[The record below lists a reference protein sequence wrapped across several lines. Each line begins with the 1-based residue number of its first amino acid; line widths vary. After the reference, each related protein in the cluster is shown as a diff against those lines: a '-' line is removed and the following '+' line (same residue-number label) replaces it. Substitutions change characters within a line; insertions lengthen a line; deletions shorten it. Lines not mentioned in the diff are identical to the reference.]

1 MREKEAY
8 SKKWNVLVQ
17 CSSKKSALGLLCKW
31 YKSRHL
37 RRFLFKDV
45 YSRKKYLLKIFTEL
59 VHILIRVRK
68 IFNCN
73 ILFEI
78 SLSQCLVI
86 VANELWT
93 WLDKVV
99 SEWYFRKKYHNS
111 DGSRFHLVARSK
123 QKIKMETECHGI
135 FISIFHFSL
144 VWLIEFSIIYPW
156 LDKVEVLPITPTW
169 QS

>member
-31 YKSRHL
+31 YKSKHL
-37 RRFLFKDV
+37 KVV

-59 VHILIRVRK
+59 IHILIRVRK

-73 ILFEI
+73 ISFQI

-86 VANELWT
+86 AANELWT
-93 WLDKVV
+93 WLDQVV

-111 DGSRFHLVARSK
+111 YGSRFHLVARSK
-123 QKIKMETECHGI
+123 QKIKMETQNIMGFSYPFFI
-135 FISIFHFSL
+135 FLLFGSLSL
-144 VWLIEFSIIYPW
+144 VLYTPW
-156 LDKVEVLPITPTW
+156 LGKVEVLPITPTW
-169 QS
+169 